1 MNKQQRNY
9 AMAKSHL
16 QLCEDREHEQ
26 EAAYIRDNGITNE
39 DGTTPERIWMIEDE
53 TVFDLACAGY
63 DGSRYDLTEDTA
75 EARKQLRAAENDLI
89 DFGLDLLRR
98 THPKQ
103 ADTLE
108 AHRNDYNIRE
118 KLIDL
123 SFKLDT
129 RTIK

>member
-1 MNKQQRNY
+1 MNTQQKNY
-9 AMAKSHL
+9 MMAKAHL
-16 QLCEDREHEQ
+16 QTCEAE
-26 EAAYIRDNGITNE
+26 EAESEAKYIRDHGITNP

-53 TVFDLACAGY
+53 AVFDLACVGY

-123 SFKLDT
+123 AFKLDT
-129 RTIK
+129 RIVK

>member
-9 AMAKSHL
+9 AMAKSYL
-16 QLCEDREHEQ
+16 QLCEDREHLQ
-26 EAAYIRDNGITNE
+26 EAAYIRDNGITNK

-53 TVFDLACAGY
+53 AVFDLACVGY

-75 EARKQLRAAENDLI
+75 AARKQLRAAENELI

-98 THPKQ
+98 TYPKQ
-103 ADTLE
+103 AAILDK
-108 AHRNDYNIRE
+108 HRSDYKTRE
-118 KLIDL
+118 KLIDIA
-123 SFKLDT
+123 FRLDT